1 MDRDAPTIEPMPR
14 STPYA
19 DEVASEAWHRSVRA
33 RLFAI
38 TFGLTLAIGVIWT
51 LLQPVV
57 YRSSATVL
65 MSAPSAIDATVMKAN
80 VQSVAIQ
87 RRILLGGEVTQA
99 LLAELNRSA
108 TTPTDLDL
116 HYLREVLLVES
127 VPDTN
132 LVEMIAQGSDNQLLS
147 MLVNDWID
155 VYLEVRAHNVQQSQQ
170 QTLGVVED
178 QLDGLGR
185 RLEDA
190 REALAN
196 YRQENGITS
205 AERQEND
212 ELARLEGLNLA
223 LNSAI
228 EAEVTARADL
238 ESLLSAIADGKNV
251 VPPSERDSVGK
262 MEQRLLQLET
272 QLSNLNK
279 NYTMD
284 YILKQPKT
292 RDIPDLIAELEENL
306 EEVISKSQELILTQS
321 EQAHAAALQRTE
333 NLREKLDAQKLDAAR
348 FTTIYA
354 RHEALAEDL
363 AELETLNRE
372 TQSRLVQVQINQ
384 VEKYPQVSVID
395 RPAQASLRVGPDYL
409 LLLGA
414 SLAAALGVG
423 VLSVWLYGFLGPRQ
437 DKPTFV
443 ALSGVQLYPQDVSGQ
458 LAYTNQPDHR
468 LSASHRPLLDREY
481 PSQSPEEPNDRPD
494 DGDAPEENPSS
505 DPEPR

>member
-14 STPYA
+14 FTPYA
-19 DEVASEAWHRSVRA
+19 DEVASKAWHRSVRA

-65 MSAPSAIDATVMKAN
+65 MSAPSAIDATVMEAN

-132 LVEMIAQGSDNQLLS
+132 LVEMIAQGADNQLLP

-251 VPPSERDSVGK
+251 VPPSERDSVG
-262 MEQRLLQLET
+262 
-272 QLSNLNK
+272 
-279 NYTMD
+279 
-284 YILKQPKT
+284 
-292 RDIPDLIAELEENL
+292 
-306 EEVISKSQELILTQS
+306 
-321 EQAHAAALQRTE
+321 
-333 NLREKLDAQKLDAAR
+333 
-348 FTTIYA
+348 
-354 RHEALAEDL
+354 
-363 AELETLNRE
+363 
-372 TQSRLVQVQINQ
+372 
-384 VEKYPQVSVID
+384 
-395 RPAQASLRVGPDYL
+395 
-409 LLLGA
+409 
-414 SLAAALGVG
+414 
-423 VLSVWLYGFLGPRQ
+423 
-437 DKPTFV
+437 
-443 ALSGVQLYPQDVSGQ
+443 
-458 LAYTNQPDHR
+458 
-468 LSASHRPLLDREY
+468 
-481 PSQSPEEPNDRPD
+481 
-494 DGDAPEENPSS
+494 
-505 DPEPR
+505 

>member
-14 STPYA
+14 FTSYA
-19 DEVASEAWHRSVRA
+19 DEVASGAWHRSVRA

-65 MSAPSAIDATVMKAN
+65 MSAPSAIDATVMEAN

-132 LVEMIAQGSDNQLLS
+132 LVEMIAQGADNQLLP

-251 VPPSERDSVGK
+251 VPPSERDSVG
-262 MEQRLLQLET
+262 
-272 QLSNLNK
+272 
-279 NYTMD
+279 
-284 YILKQPKT
+284 
-292 RDIPDLIAELEENL
+292 
-306 EEVISKSQELILTQS
+306 
-321 EQAHAAALQRTE
+321 
-333 NLREKLDAQKLDAAR
+333 
-348 FTTIYA
+348 
-354 RHEALAEDL
+354 
-363 AELETLNRE
+363 
-372 TQSRLVQVQINQ
+372 
-384 VEKYPQVSVID
+384 
-395 RPAQASLRVGPDYL
+395 
-409 LLLGA
+409 
-414 SLAAALGVG
+414 
-423 VLSVWLYGFLGPRQ
+423 
-437 DKPTFV
+437 
-443 ALSGVQLYPQDVSGQ
+443 
-458 LAYTNQPDHR
+458 
-468 LSASHRPLLDREY
+468 
-481 PSQSPEEPNDRPD
+481 
-494 DGDAPEENPSS
+494 
-505 DPEPR
+505 